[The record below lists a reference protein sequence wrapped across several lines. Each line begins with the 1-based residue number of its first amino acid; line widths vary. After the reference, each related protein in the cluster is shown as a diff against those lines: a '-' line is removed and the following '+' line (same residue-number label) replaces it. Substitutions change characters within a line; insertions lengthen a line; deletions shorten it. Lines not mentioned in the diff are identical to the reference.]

1 LPPAILEGTM
11 INDQSADKTKLS
23 ELNAQFIRNFITNDV
38 VSHNEI
44 IHKDYVYISVD
55 GKIVSRDDYMK
66 AWAHGWDDKVD
77 KAFEYKNE
85 VIRIFKDT
93 GLVRADIV
101 YSRLENGTLVH
112 RHNVYTDVYVK
123 ENGRWWCVSAQITDV
138 K

>member
-1 LPPAILEGTM
+1 MREGELARATSKIGGAM
-11 INDQSADKTKLS
+11 TDDQSADKTKLS

-77 KAFEYKNE
+77 KAFEYTNE

-93 GLVRADIV
+93 GLVRADILC
-101 YSRLENGTLVH
+101 SRLENGKLVH

-123 ENGRWWCVSAQITDV
+123 ENGRNS
-138 K
+138 